1 MRRIGN
7 VGDPEKGE
15 PQSQE
20 DPRKPLL
27 LCVEDDPPNQLV
39 ARCKLARKYEILM
52 ASNASEACHLLVS
65 RGQQISVILMD
76 IELKES
82 ELNGIQLAKLI
93 RGKLER
99 SALPRYAQDVP
110 VLDTPIVFVTAYGTK
125 YDVGEMLDCGA
136 KVVDKPVDFI
146 ELELCLT
153 KLKLRKHR

>member
-7 VGDPEKGE
+7 LGE
-15 PQSQE
+15 PQQGEPRS
-20 DPRKPLL
+20 DAVPRKPLL

-39 ARCKLARKYEILM
+39 ARCKLGRKYEVLI
-52 ASNASEACHLLVS
+52 ASNAAEACSFLLNQ
-65 RGQQISVILMD
+65 GQQLSVILMD

-93 RGKLER
+93 RGRLER